1 MSVCDAGDAQ
11 PGGRSQCPRRRARS
25 SCSTR
30 SSWKRRRAGRRGR
43 KELLVGR
50 RPPSKRA
57 GRPRGSR
64 RMSLTEAA
72 PPRRHCC
79 SDESS
84 KSVQRSP
91 TDPIPDLTTSGPVPG
106 APGSG
111 LGIPGR
117 TPFWE
122 PLWARIRP
130 KPQVGSQWDADP
142 GRVRTGLTGKCSGP
156 WAQKFPYQTGPR
168 PGRDR
173 PPTVST
179 WDFFVP

>member
-1 MSVCDAGDAQ
+1 MGPEIVRPSLPGDLTHVALRAHRAEGLISEVLRQ
-11 PGGRSQCPRRRARS
+11 PSPIHF
-25 SCSTR
+25 
-30 SSWKRRRAGRRGR
+30 W
-43 KELLVGR
+43 
-50 RPPSKRA
+50 
-57 GRPRGSR
+57 PRGSPP
-64 RMSLTEAA
+64 EAA
-72 PPRRHCC
+72 KNKLNLSGSPSSYRLNLNRALVSSCR
-79 SDESS
+79 ESES
-84 KSVQRSP
+84 GRSP

-142 GRVRTGLTGKCSGP
+142 GRVRTGLTRKCSGP
-156 WAQKFPYQTGPR
+156 WALKFPYQTGPR